1 MHRLFGREP
10 RPRTEPPEA
19 STNDVVNSFHRLYYD
34 SHVWESTRWLGIQV
48 LKCPMDLWIY
58 QEVLHELRPDV
69 IVETGTFNGG
79 SALFLASVCDLL
91 GRGRVISIDIETRP
105 GLPAHPRITYLEG
118 RSSLEPS
125 LVADLRSHIG
135 GEETVMAI
143 LDSDHSKPHVLGEL
157 HTYAQLVTS
166 GQYLI
171 VEDSNVNGHPVV
183 PEFGPGPME
192 ALDEFLAEG
201 AGFSIDQER
210 ERLYMTFNP
219 RGYLRK
225 A

>member
-1 MHRLFGREP
+1 MSRLFGRD
-10 RPRTEPPEA
+10 RRPEA
-19 STNDVVNSFHRLYYD
+19 ETSTDEVVNSFHRLYYD
-34 SHVWESTRWLGIQV
+34 SHVWESTQWLGIQV

-58 QEVLHELRPDV
+58 QEMLHELRPDV

-91 GRGRVISIDIETRP
+91 RRGRVISIDIEARP
-105 GLPAHPRITYLEG
+105 GRPVHPRITYLEG

-125 LVADLRSHIG
+125 LVADLKSRIG
-135 GEETVMAI
+135 REDTVMAI
-143 LDSDHSKPHVLGEL
+143 LDSDHSKPHVLEEL
-157 HTYAQLVTS
+157 RTYAPLVTS

-171 VEDSNVNGHPVV
+171 VEDTNVNGHPVARD
-183 PEFGPGPME
+183 FGPGPME
-192 ALDEFLAEG
+192 AIDEFLPEA
-201 AGFSIDQER
+201 AGFSVDEER
-210 ERLYMTFNP
+210 ERLFMTFNP